1 MCGNLENRGLGVCG
15 NLVENSLDS
24 HKPVE
29 IGDLRFLT
37 IQERGG
43 VPESNPTRK
52 SR

>member
-1 MCGNLENRGLGVCG
+1 M
-15 NLVENSLDS
+15 ENSPKS
-24 HKPVE
+24 HKPLE

-52 SR
+52 GRRRAAERPGKGRLAS